1 MAVDIVVLAAGQGTR
16 MGSSLPKVL
25 HPLAGRPLLGHVLT
39 TARTLADGNLIV
51 VTGAGGDTVRKR
63 LANPHIQWVEQ
74 TQQLGTGHAVL
85 QALPALSTDSIVL
98 ILYGDV
104 PLIASATLKAL
115 VARVKGKTLALLTVE
130 LGDPTGYGRIVR
142 DAAGEVVGIVE
153 QKDATQEQLAINEV
167 NTGVLALGS
176 DCLRQ
181 CLPSVGNDN
190 NQHEYYLTDII
201 ALARQQGYSI
211 QTLRPLA
218 AEEVQGVNTRA
229 QLASLERYYQRRL
242 AAQLMD
248 SGVSLADPDRF
259 DCRGQLSAGRD
270 VHIDVNCVFEGQV
283 TLGDNVR
290 IGPNTV
296 IRDADIGSG
305 VVIKAHSVIEG
316 PVRIED
322 GAEVG
327 PFARLRQG
335 THLGEGA
342 KIGNF
347 VETKQAQVG
356 PGSKINHLS
365 YVGDAELGA
374 GVNIGA
380 GTITCNYDGVNKHKT
395 VVGDGAFIG
404 SNTSLVAPV
413 VVGDGATVGAG
424 STITHDVSDHSLAV
438 ARGKQRSVDNWS
450 RPRRKDGE

>member
-1 MAVDIVVLAAGQGTR
+1 MAVDIIILAAGQGTR
-16 MGSSLPKVL
+16 MGSALPKVL
-25 HPLAGRPLLGHVLT
+25 HLLAGRPLLGHVLT
-39 TARTLADGNLIV
+39 TARTLPDAKLIV
-51 VTGAGGDTVRKR
+51 VTGAGGETVRKR
-63 LANPHIQWVEQ
+63 LANAHIHWVEQ
-74 TQQLGTGHAVL
+74 TEQLGTGHAVL
-85 QALPALSTDSIVL
+85 QALPAVSTDSVVL

-104 PLIASATLKAL
+104 PLIAAATLKAL
-115 VARVKGKTLALLTVE
+115 VAQVNAKTMALLTVE
-130 LGDPTGYGRIVR
+130 LSDPTGYGRIVR
-142 DAAGEVVGIVE
+142 DAGNAVVGIVE
-153 QKDATQEQLAINEV
+153 QKDATLEQLAITEV

-176 DCLRQ
+176 DCLRR
-181 CLPSVGNDN
+181 CLPAIGNDN
-190 NQHEYYLTDII
+190 NQREYYLTDII
-201 ALARQQGYSI
+201 ALARQQGYSVE
-211 QTLRPLA
+211 TLQPMA

-229 QLASLERYYQRRL
+229 QLAALERFYQHRL

-248 SGVSLADPDRF
+248 AGVSLADPDRF

-270 VHIDVNCVFEGQV
+270 VQIDVNCVFEGQV

-290 IGPNTV
+290 IGPNAV
-296 IRDADIGSG
+296 IRDADIGNG
-305 VVIKAHSVIEG
+305 VVIKAHCVIEG

-342 KIGNF
+342 KVGNF
-347 VETKQAQVG
+347 VETKQAHVG

-395 VVGDGAFIG
+395 VIGDGAFIG

-413 VVGDGATVGAG
+413 VVGGGATVGAG
-424 STITHDVSDHSLAV
+424 STITHDVSEGSLAV
-438 ARGKQRSVDNWS
+438 ARGKQRTVDNWS

>member
-1 MAVDIVVLAAGQGTR
+1 MAVDIIVLAAGQGTR

-25 HPLAGRPLLGHVLT
+25 HSLAGRPLLSHVLT
-39 TARTLADGNLIV
+39 TARTLPDANLIV
-51 VTGAGGDTVRKR
+51 VTGAGGETVRKR
-63 LANPHIQWVEQ
+63 LANPRIHWVEQ
-74 TQQLGTGHAVL
+74 TEQLGTGHAVL
-85 QALPALSTDSIVL
+85 QALPALSADSVAL

-104 PLIASATLKAL
+104 PLIASTTLKAL
-115 VARVKGKTLALLTVE
+115 VAQVKAKTLALLTVE

-167 NTGVLALGS
+167 NTGVLAVDS
-176 DCLRQ
+176 DCLRR
-181 CLPSVGNDN
+181 CLPTVGNDN
-190 NQHEYYLTDII
+190 NQREYYLTDII

-211 QTLRPLA
+211 HTSRAMAPQ
-218 AEEVQGVNTRA
+218 EVQGVNTRA
-229 QLASLERYYQRRL
+229 QLAALERYYQRRL
-242 AAQLMD
+242 AAQLME

-270 VHIDVNCVFEGQV
+270 VQIDVNCVFEGLV

-290 IGPNTV
+290 IGPNAV

-342 KIGNF
+342 KVGNF
-347 VETKQAQVG
+347 VETKQAHVG

-380 GTITCNYDGVNKHKT
+380 GTITCNYDGVNKHRT
-395 VVGDGAFIG
+395 VIGDGAFIG

-413 VVGDGATVGAG
+413 VVGDEATVGAG
-424 STITHDVSDHSLAV
+424 STITRDVSDRSLAV

-450 RPRRKDGE
+450 RPRRKDRE